1 MKRIAPSIFE
11 SSKYY
16 HIKIQVMTPFTNGK
30 TYIIDKDEPIEKIIE
45 RRKEIIEIWKNAKKN
60 TTMDNDIIWKY
71 ETDYLHGDGKYKFW
85 YLV

>member
-1 MKRIAPSIFE
+1 MKKIAPGIFDYGD
-11 SSKYY
+11 KY
-16 HIKIQVMTPFTNGK
+16 HIRLGIITPYLTHL
-30 TYIIDKDEPIEKIIE
+30 TYKIDKDEPIEKIIE

-60 TTMDNDIIWKY
+60 TTIDNDIIWKY

>member
-1 MKRIAPSIFE
+1 MKKIASYIFE

-16 HIKIQVMTPFTNGK
+16 HIRIPMFTPYLTHL